1 MKDEKKN
8 MEIKQIKEIIAVF
21 EETSL
26 TEMEIEIDG
35 LRLAMTKEG
44 KGIATQNV
52 VVATNPTVSTAP
64 SPIVPVQEN
73 KTWVKAPL
81 VGTVYLSKSP
91 ESEPFVKVGQQ
102 VKKGDVLCIVEAMK
116 VMNEITASCN
126 GVISEISVENG
137 QLCQYDQNL
146 IGLDEA

>member
-1 MKDEKKN
+1 